1 MRLYES
7 KKLHYGKYLYK
18 LAIVN
23 SLASYFRTEF
33 QPKGDL
39 KWCKKR
45 LDEVQTFFRPNTQFI
60 EKPWGGGSRFKDT
73 IPVEHF
79 FDAIDIYRH
88 LKKHTEYKIRC
99 EMNTLHIYSNDRK
112 MVVDLGNKLRQ
123 RYTELWEPNPDNV
136 SLLQNNTNII
146 LVNKKPDYEYK
157 ITLGKKPGHP
167 SLAKWIDNNPKLA
180 KMGDIAKHE
189 CYIGGY
195 IKGYYFHV
203 RDNKALSLAQL
214 LVGDNIQRIDKFV
227 YVPS

>member
-7 KKLHYGKYLYK
+7 KKLHYGEYLYK

-45 LDEVQTFFRPNTQFI
+45 LDEVQSFFRPNTQYI
-60 EKPWGGGSRFKDT
+60 EKPWGNGGRFKDT
-73 IPVEHF
+73 IPVE
-79 FDAIDIYRH
+79 H

-112 MVVDLGNKLRQ
+112 MIVDLGNKLRQ
-123 RYTELWEPNPDNV
+123 RYIELWEPDPNNV
-136 SLLQNNTNII
+136 TLLQTNTNII
-146 LVNKKPDYEYK
+146 LVNKTPEYEYK
-157 ITLGKKPGHP
+157 ITLGKKPGQP
-167 SLAKWIDNNPKLA
+167 SLAKWINNNPKLA
-180 KMGDIAKHE
+180 KMGDIAKDQ
-189 CYIGGY
+189 CLKGGY

-214 LVGDNIQRIDKFV
+214 LIGDNIQRIDKFV
-227 YVPS
+227 YVPT